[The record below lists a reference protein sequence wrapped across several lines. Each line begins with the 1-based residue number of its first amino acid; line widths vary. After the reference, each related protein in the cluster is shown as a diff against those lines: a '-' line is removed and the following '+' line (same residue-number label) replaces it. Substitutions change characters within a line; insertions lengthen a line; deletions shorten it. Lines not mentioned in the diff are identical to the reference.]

1 MSPPASNPE
10 MSVCYGRASK
20 RWTNV
25 GRIEVVTD
33 YRRAAGVYSL
43 WVITRKGQPMSWKRA
58 RANGLLLSVLIP
70 TLLWAQNAPNPR
82 ARDVGVPFDG
92 KPGPLNA
99 LTDVKG
105 VEVGYKTLISGEG
118 KLVIG
123 KGPVRTGVT
132 AILPR
137 GKASQQSVFAGF
149 FSGNGNGDMT
159 GTHWIEESGV
169 LETPI
174 LITNTN
180 SVGVVRDAAIKWIVG
195 RNQAGDF
202 WYPVVA
208 ETADW
213 LLNDIKGQHVTAQDA
228 LDALESAKGGAIQ
241 EGNVGGGTGMMCY
254 GFKGGTG
261 TSSRVLDAK
270 EGAFTVGVLVQC
282 NYGRPPQL
290 RIAGIPIARE
300 MSLPTRRCVERQ
312 LDPSTRDSDGT
323 VAPVCSSVPTAINR
337 SENDGVRDVGSI
349 IVVVATDAPLSPDQL
364 KRLARRVPLG
374 LGHAGAIEMNGSG
387 DLFIA
392 FSTANPGADDGNTGV
407 DTVAAHPVRGAS
419 TQRLPS
425 SNLDP
430 MFRAVV
436 QATEEAV
443 DNALIA
449 AKTMTGP
456 NYWVVP
462 ALPHDQL
469 REVLRKHNL
478 LGQ

>member
-1 MSPPASNPE
+1 MRQ
-10 MSVCYGRASK
+10 VCG
-20 RWTNV
+20 WL
-25 GRIEVVTD
+25 GVT
-33 YRRAAGVYSL
+33 A
-43 WVITRKGQPMSWKRA
+43 
-58 RANGLLLSVLIP
+58 LLLTP
-70 TLLWAQNAPNPR
+70 HLLVAQNKPTAAAAQQR
-82 ARDVGVPFDG
+82 ARDLGIPFDG
-92 KPGPLNA
+92 TPGELNA
-99 LTDVKG
+99 ITDVNG

-118 KLVIG
+118 KLVVG

-137 GKASQQSVFAGF
+137 GKDGKSSVFAGF

-180 SVGVVRDAAIKWIVG
+180 SVGVVRDAAISWLVK
-195 RNQAGDF
+195 RNQPGDF

-228 LDALESAKGGAIQ
+228 LDALNSATGGAIA
-241 EGNVGGGTGMMCY
+241 EGNVGGGTGMICN

-261 TSSRVLDAK
+261 TSSRRLAASDGGYV
-270 EGAFTVGVLVQC
+270 VGVLLQC
-282 NYGRPPQL
+282 NYGRWPQL
-290 RIAGIPIARE
+290 RIAGIPVARE
-300 MSLPTRRCVERQ
+300 MNLPQKRCVQQQMSPPTR
-312 LDPSTRDSDGT
+312 DPYDGAI
-323 VAPVCSSVPTAINR
+323 APVCDKGSIGRIDSSSA
-337 SENDGVRDVGSI
+337 RDVGSI
-349 IVVVATDAPLSPDQL
+349 IVVVATDAPLTPDQL

-374 LGHAGAIEMNGSG
+374 LGRSGAVEMNGSG

-392 FSTANPGADDGNTGV
+392 FSTANLGV
-407 DTVAAHPVRGAS
+407 DEGNSAEEGSQELPAKAA
-419 TQRLPS
+419 RLERLVS
-425 SNLDP
+425 GQLDP
-430 MFRAVV
+430 LFAAVT

-449 AKTMTGP
+449 AQTMTDP

-462 ALPHDQL
+462 ALPHGQL
-469 REVLRKHNL
+469 IDILRRHGVLK
-478 LGQ
+478 